1 MKDGKNISYS
11 RDGSLVEHLSGDSKV
26 SSLIPGLALGQDHGL
41 WMMSF
46 FLSPEVQ
53 LPTANHLPSFFFSI
67 FFY

>member
-1 MKDGKNISYS
+1 MKDGKNILYS

-46 FLSPEVQ
+46 FLSP
-53 LPTANHLPSFFFSI
+53 
-67 FFY
+67 